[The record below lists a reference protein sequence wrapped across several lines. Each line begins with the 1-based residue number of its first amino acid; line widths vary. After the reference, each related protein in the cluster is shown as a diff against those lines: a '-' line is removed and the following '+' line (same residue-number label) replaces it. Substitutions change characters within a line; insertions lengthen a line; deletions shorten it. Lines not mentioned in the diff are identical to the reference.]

1 MGKMR
6 EYMGEVVGNDAAPL
20 LTGALRPLSYP
31 CFILICAAAGHSPGP
46 EDE

>member
-6 EYMGEVVGNDAAPL
+6 ENMGEVAAPL
-20 LTGALRPLSYP
+20 LKGALRPLSYP
-31 CFILICAAAGHSPGP
+31 CFILVCAAAGHSLGP